1 MNLNLAESFEKI
13 QSKAEF
19 VSRMKEIFSEM
30 AADGNK
36 IDASEYELIL
46 SRAAELRCKTEI
58 KRIYAVANV
67 AYSDAPEWVVTNQ
80 QGFER
85 VSPERLSAYIEATEN
100 FFFVQSLDD
109 EEGRLFWYQHGVYE
123 FISKNKAKSIIK
135 DIIIKYNADL
145 ATVKAISD
153 TFTQLTFTHS
163 HEHTAHE
170 AELNSEYNLINFQN
184 GFLNLET
191 MQIIHHVDC
200 TEKKSTIQIPCK
212 WTGEEKPTPIFDKY
226 IEHLANGEPE
236 AQQTLLEMIG
246 LTISNIPVHKY
257 KKSLFIIGEGNSG
270 KTQFPKLITRL
281 IGEENATAMP
291 FSKLEKRFQA
301 AKLYHK
307 RLAVDDDCILVSGSE
322 ISTFKSLT
330 GGGQLDGER
339 KGQMPFTFVYS
350 GIYIVLANALP
361 PFSGDKGAHV
371 YDRII
376 PIKCGSSIPR
386 EKRDPDILDKIYA
399 EREGIIYKA
408 IQALKRTI
416 DNNYHLTIGE
426 SSKKL
431 LEQYKIEND
440 SVFKFLDECCETYG
454 NPKNACTT
462 AQLWNAFKEWCKDT
476 GENRP
481 NKSEFKRN
489 MAAKLKI
496 PVDNLVEVFG
506 GGKRCYPYTLK
517 AEAKAEL
524 HIFD

>member
-1 MNLNLAESFEKI
+1 MNLELAKGLEEI
-13 QSKAEF
+13 QSKVEF
-19 VSRMKEIFSEM
+19 VSRMKEIFENM
-30 AADGNK
+30 AAEGSK
-36 IDASEYELIL
+36 IDSSEYEMIL

-67 AYSDAPEWVVTNQ
+67 AYSDSPEWVVTNQ

-85 VSPERLSAYIEATEN
+85 VSPERLSAYIENTQK

-135 DIIIKYNADL
+135 DIIGTYNSDL
-145 ATVKAISD
+145 ATVKAIND
-153 TFTQLTFTHS
+153 TFTQLTYTHS
-163 HEHTAHE
+163 LFHTADE
-170 AELNSEYNLINFQN
+170 AELNSDHSLINFQN
-184 GFLNLET
+184 CFLNLDT
-191 MQIIHHVDC
+191 MQTIPHNDNI
-200 TEKKSTIQIPCK
+200 KSTVQIPCN

-226 IEHLANGEPE
+226 IEHLADGEPE
-236 AQQTLLEMIG
+236 AQQTLLEVIG

-257 KKSLFIIGEGNSG
+257 KSSLFLIGEGNSG

-307 RLAVDDDCILVSGSE
+307 RLAVDDDCVLVSGSE

-339 KGQMPFTFVYS
+339 KGQMPFTFVYN

-376 PIKCGSSIPR
+376 PIKCGSAIPR

-399 EREGIIYKA
+399 EREGIIFKA
-408 IQALKRTI
+408 IHALKRTI
-416 DNNYHLTIGE
+416 NANKLTIGE

-462 AQLWNAFKEWCKDT
+462 AQIWNAFKEWCKDT
-476 GENRP
+476 GENCP
-481 NKSEFKRN
+481 KKSEFKRN

-496 PVDNLVEVFG
+496 PVEKIVETFG
-506 GGKRCYPYTLK
+506 GGKRCYPYTLT